1 MIQKMNTNSAIA
13 FKLKEKIKILK
24 QDLLNKDK
32 ELDEIKMHIKYTKLK
47 ELAVERQ
54 LLKEECQRLKLALKQ
69 KNYVPEGAFK
79 VLQNDT
85 ELKGKINI
93 LEIDKTNMSE
103 EIKRLEK
110 NCKNE
115 IEKSLLEKKKFE
127 KEKKLLE
134 QNLDKTKNDNIEMK
148 LSQTNE
154 KLKLGEHLSKKV
166 RNFEKDLEVFHKI
179 NQRIK
184 EMFGKIE
191 SITEIIQIL
200 KSNIRSNKEKMNN
213 KQKKCMKLE
222 EQCSSYKIQIT
233 KFASILNLK
242 KIIIKNLLANN
253 FSHDELKEFISNI
266 KEKEIKFNFVFELL
280 TKHPFEIK
288 DSEQAT
294 LITNYIFAKDK
305 LSLNEANSS
314 LNLNE
319 FKKRLKEFIGS
330 YKLKKNKSDYGKRM
344 EKIYKKGIDNPSQ
357 KENKSFP
364 LEQKNSSTVNFNII
378 FNSILQLYDLNE
390 IEELI
395 NEFSINLNQ
404 EKVLKLKNFNKF
416 LKRLKIKIDNFD
428 DVIKSF
434 LSRFDPEKKGIILM
448 QEFMKELKEYHCS
461 EIIRQLN
468 NNQIIFILKLLKYLD
483 KKKLNL
489 FSFLK
494 DFLIH
499 KEISLNGKNKK
510 VIVINSVD
518 VKKYIENL
526 LNPKSKSKFSN
537 QKSQPT
543 SFEIPE
549 NCFIEIQKIFSK
561 TKITGKF
568 IEFKALD
575 KCLSFI
581 KMKRS

>member
-1 MIQKMNTNSAIA
+1 MKISQYSASSGNKFRIYSGKSQPPVSVQYQNLIDIQNKSSADSFNYRRTKKYWKEASNDLFKMKKQNNFLKKTNQMQSVQIVTQETKIHDLEKLTSYLQEQLKYAPNSNPYMIQKMNTNSAIA

-266 KEKEIKFNFVFELL
+266 KEKEITFNFVFELL

-305 LSLNEANSS
+305 LSL
-314 LNLNE
+314 
-319 FKKRLKEFIGS
+319 KIG
-330 YKLKKNKSDYGKRM
+330 RAH
-344 EKIYKKGIDNPSQ
+344 
-357 KENKSFP
+357 
-364 LEQKNSSTVNFNII
+364 V
-378 FNSILQLYDLNE
+378 
-390 IEELI
+390 
-395 NEFSINLNQ
+395 
-404 EKVLKLKNFNKF
+404 
-416 LKRLKIKIDNFD
+416 
-428 DVIKSF
+428 
-434 LSRFDPEKKGIILM
+434 
-448 QEFMKELKEYHCS
+448 
-461 EIIRQLN
+461 
-468 NNQIIFILKLLKYLD
+468 
-483 KKKLNL
+483 
-489 FSFLK
+489 
-494 DFLIH
+494 
-499 KEISLNGKNKK
+499 
-510 VIVINSVD
+510 
-518 VKKYIENL
+518 
-526 LNPKSKSKFSN
+526 
-537 QKSQPT
+537 
-543 SFEIPE
+543 
-549 NCFIEIQKIFSK
+549 
-561 TKITGKF
+561 
-568 IEFKALD
+568 
-575 KCLSFI
+575 
-581 KMKRS
+581 